1 MQFPLHLPCG
11 SAWLSLPTSMG
22 LSLPTSMGL
31 PLECIEV
38 ASNRIVPQCLRLRWS
53 LLHYQL

>member
-11 SAWLSLPTSMG
+11 SAW

-38 ASNRIVPQCLRLRWS
+38 ASNRIVPQCLRL
-53 LLHYQL
+53 